1 MLSGRFSKMIAG
13 VLFCIAILLPE
24 AAFSLTCATGTSPL
38 RCLVPH
44 IITVRAQ
51 LWWISYGIAGIAI
64 LGAATATILGG
75 KFRWGWLF
83 AIIGSLALVAL
94 EQHDSGGRPGNG
106 DFGEYVRSRYTP
118 PTVDRIATNNDAT
131 ADSYKLIRATSA
143 NSEQFF
149 YGIAG
154 LGALGLAVVAF
165 MGRFRWG
172 WLFAMIGGVL
182 LVNGYEL
189 GGRVIASTNPFN
201 AALAPTTQSLNLY
214 NDDAELFAKT
224 NNLANNT
231 ENNLKTIVYALGG
244 MGALGLATLCF
255 MGRFQWRWFFMILA
269 GLALIAGYDQ
279 GVDYI
284 TD

>member
-1 MLSGRFSKMIAG
+1 MLSGRLPKMIAG
-13 VLFCIAILLPE
+13 VLFFIAILLPE
-24 AAFSLTCATGTSPL
+24 AAWSLTCATGTSPL

-44 IITVRAQ
+44 AITVRAQ

-64 LGAATATILGG
+64 LGAAAATILGG

-83 AIIGSLALVAL
+83 AITGSLALVAL
-94 EQHDSGGRPGNG
+94 EQHDSGGQPGNG

-118 PTVDRIATNNDAT
+118 STADRINTNNDAT
-131 ADSYKLIRATSA
+131 ADSYNLIRATSG

-182 LVNGYEL
+182 LVNGYAL

-201 AALAPTTQSLNLY
+201 VTLAPTTESLDLY
-214 NDDAELFAKT
+214 NDGAELFTRT
-224 NNLANNT
+224 NTLANNT
-231 ENNLKTIVYALGG
+231 ENNLRVIIYALGG
-244 MGALGLATLCF
+244 LGTLGLATLCF
-255 MGRFQWRWFFMILA
+255 MGRFQWRWFFAILA
-269 GLALIAGYDQ
+269 GLAIIAGYDQ